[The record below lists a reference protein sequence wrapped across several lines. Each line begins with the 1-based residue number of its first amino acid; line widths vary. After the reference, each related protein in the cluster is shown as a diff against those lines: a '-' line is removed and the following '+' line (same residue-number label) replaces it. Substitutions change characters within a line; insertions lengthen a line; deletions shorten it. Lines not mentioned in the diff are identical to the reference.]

1 MVEAVP
7 VSPAHTESRG
17 EATANLSH
25 MTEDTASPF
34 HTAVTGVHPSTC
46 QVDS

>member
-1 MVEAVP
+1 MVEEAP
-7 VSPAHTESRG
+7 VSPSHMESRG

-25 MTEDTASPF
+25 MTEAPASPS
-34 HTAVTGVHPSTC
+34 HTAVPGVHLSTC